1 MASAQASPTVTIGE
15 RRAKKWN
22 DNQQRAVFYASLG
35 LMLASITSIR
45 WACSIIGFPAP
56 AAWLVAVSFE
66 LLVAIIGDA
75 ASSTRRTNRDGS
87 KGGYYGSLWAIFT
100 FMLLLAMTANVG
112 HAVFTMGEAFTAG
125 GMPVFLTDY
134 QGEVMGLGAAFAAA
148 VPLGG
153 TFGFHVSGFLR
164 KYGAGADWID
174 EAGTKQSTAAVPQ
187 PRRRR
192 RKASALA
199 PAAAQV
205 QRPTVRAT
213 VPDPAPALE
222 QSVPLVDQE
231 EPPAHARTEE
241 EPAQSPVSAE
251 VGKVLDE
258 DDVYE
263 RIAQALDAGDDHRLK
278 PGGDLSGASIGVMIG
293 KSRTQGSRMRQR
305 CIKTYMAKTSND
317 VPEWL
322 LKLVAQDAKD

>member
-1 MASAQASPTVTIGE
+1 MASVQASPTVTIGE

-35 LMLASITSIR
+35 LMLASITSIQ
-45 WACSIIGFPAP
+45 WACTIIGFPRA

-75 ASSTRRTNRDGS
+75 ASSTRRTNEDGS

-112 HAVFTMGEAFTAG
+112 HAVFTMGEAFTVG
-125 GMPVFLTDY
+125 DMPEFLTDY

-174 EAGTKQSTAAVPQ
+174 ENGTKRTTAAPGE
-187 PRRRR
+187 PRGRR
-192 RKASALA
+192 RKPVTLV
-199 PAAAQV
+199 PAAAQAP
-205 QRPTVRAT
+205 RPTVRAT
-213 VPDPAPALE
+213 VPDIDPKPP
-222 QSVPLVDQE
+222 VPRVDD
-231 EPPAHARTEE
+231 TEE
-241 EPAQSPVSAE
+241 QAPPTNEGPKP
-251 VGKVLDE
+251 GVLSEDE
-258 DDVYE
+258 VYE
-263 RIAQALDAGDDHRLK
+263 VIKQALDAGQDDRLK
-278 PGGDLSGASIGVMIG
+278 PNGDLSGTSIGRMIG
-293 KSRTQGSRMRQR
+293 RDRSQGSRMRKRLISQYLAE
-305 CIKTYMAKTSND
+305 TNSD

-322 LKLVAQDAKD
+322 VQIVAEDAKGKEA

>member
-45 WACSIIGFPAP
+45 WACALIGFPAP
-56 AAWLVAVSFE
+56 AAWLVAVAFE

-75 ASSTRRTNRDGS
+75 ASSTRRTNDDGS

-125 GMPVFLTDY
+125 GMPAFLMDY
-134 QGEVMGLGAAFAAA
+134 QGEVMGLGSAFAAA

-164 KYGAGADWID
+164 KYGAGADWVD
-174 EAGTKQSTAAVPQ
+174 ENGAKQTTVSAPE
-187 PRRRR
+187 PRVRR
-192 RKASALA
+192 RKDPAT
-199 PAAAQV
+199 AAAAV
-205 QRPTVRAT
+205 QAPRPTVRAT
-213 VPDPAPALE
+213 VPNPAPERPA
-222 QSVPLVDQE
+222 
-231 EPPAHARTEE
+231 PPAGQDQVQDQGAESRKSDKANVLGEE
-241 EPAQSPVSAE
+241 Q
-251 VGKVLDE
+251 
-258 DDVYE
+258 VYE
-263 RIAQALDAGDDHRLK
+263 LIKQALDAGDDHRLK
-278 PGGDLSGASIGVMIG
+278 ASGDLSGTSIGKLIG
-293 KSRTQGSRMRQR
+293 LSRTQGSRMRKR
-305 CIKTYMAKTSND
+305 CISRYLAESDND
-317 VPEWL
+317 IPGWL
-322 LKLVAQDAKD
+322 MQLVADDVKDKDG

>member
-22 DNQQRAVFYASLG
+22 DNQQRALFYASLG
-35 LMLASITSIR
+35 LMLASITSIQ
-45 WACSIIGFPAP
+45 WACSIIGFPTA

-75 ASSTRRTNRDGS
+75 ASSTRRTNKDGS

-125 GMPVFLTDY
+125 NMPEFLTDY

-174 EAGTKQSTAAVPQ
+174 EDGTKPTTAAADEPRG
-187 PRRRR
+187 RRRR
-192 RKASALA
+192 TSVPA
-199 PAAAQV
+199 PATAQTR
-205 QRPTVRAT
+205 RPTVSAT
-213 VPDPAPALE
+213 VPNPEPKK
-222 QSVPLVDQE
+222 SVPPVDEDQE
-231 EPPAHARTEE
+231 HSPSPDKAPNSAVLSEE
-241 EPAQSPVSAE
+241 E
-251 VGKVLDE
+251 
-258 DDVYE
+258 VYE
-263 RIAQALDAGDDHRLK
+263 LLKGALDAGDDDRLK
-278 PGGDLSGASIGVMIG
+278 PEGDLNATSIGRMIG
-293 KSRTQGSRMRQR
+293 LHRAQGSRMRKR
-305 CIKTYMAKTSND
+305 LISRYLAEADNNS
-317 VPEWL
+317 VPEWVVEIT
-322 LKLVAQDAKD
+322 KGS

>member
-1 MASAQASPTVTIGE
+1 MASAQANPIVTIGE

-45 WACSIIGFPAP
+45 WACTIIGFPTA

-75 ASSTRRTNRDGS
+75 ASSTRRPNEDGS

-112 HAVFTMGEAFTAG
+112 HAVFTMGEAFTVG
-125 GMPVFLTDY
+125 SMPEFLTDY

-164 KYGAGADWID
+164 KYGAGADWVD
-174 EAGTKQSTAAVPQ
+174 ENGTKQTTAAVDE
-187 PRRRR
+187 PRSRR
-192 RKASALA
+192 RKTSVPAH
-199 PAAAQV
+199 AAAQAP
-205 QRPTVRAT
+205 RPAVRAT
-213 VPDPAPALE
+213 VPDPEPALPPNE
-222 QSVPLVDQE
+222 QKSP
-231 EPPAHARTEE
+231 EPDEDAKTE
-241 EPAQSPVSAE
+241 
-251 VGKVLDE
+251 VLDE
-258 DDVYE
+258 DQVYE
-263 RIAQALDAGDDHRLK
+263 LLKQALDAGDEHRLK
-278 PGGDLSGASIGVMIG
+278 ASGDLSGTSIGRMIG
-293 KSRTQGSRMRQR
+293 LSRSQGSRMRKR
-305 CIKTYMAKTSND
+305 CISRYLAETDND

-322 LKLVAQDAKD
+322 MKLVAEEAKDKEG

>member
-1 MASAQASPTVTIGE
+1 MASAQASPIVTIGE

-45 WACSIIGFPAP
+45 WACTIIGFPTA

-75 ASSTRRTNRDGS
+75 ASSTRRTNDDGS

-100 FMLLLAMTANVG
+100 FMLMLAMTANVG
-112 HAVFTMGEAFTAG
+112 HAVFTMGEAFTDG
-125 GMPVFLTDY
+125 GMPEFLTDY

-164 KYGAGADWID
+164 KYGAGADWVD
-174 EAGTKQSTAAVPQ
+174 EDGTKQTTAVQ
-187 PRRRR
+187 DEPRGRR
-192 RKASALA
+192 RKAAVPA
-199 PAAAQV
+199 PAAAQTP
-205 QRPTVRAT
+205 RPTVRAT
-213 VPDPAPALE
+213 VPDPAPK
-222 QSVPLVDQE
+222 
-231 EPPAHARTEE
+231 
-241 EPAQSPVSAE
+241 SPVPPVDEAKKPAPSPGEAATT
-251 VGKVLDE
+251 GVLSE
-258 DDVYE
+258 DQVYE
-263 RIAQALDAGDDHRLK
+263 KIKQALDAGDDDRLK
-278 PGGDLSGASIGVMIG
+278 PRGDLSGTSIGQMIG
-293 KSRTQGSRMRQR
+293 RDRSQGSRMRVR
-305 CIKTYMAKTSND
+305 LISRYLAETDNHN

-322 LKLVAQDAKD
+322 VQLTQGA

>member
-1 MASAQASPTVTIGE
+1 VASVQASPTITIGE
-15 RRAKKWN
+15 RRAKTWN

-35 LMLASITSIR
+35 LMLASITSIQ
-45 WACSIIGFPAP
+45 WACSIIGFPTA

-75 ASSTRRTNRDGS
+75 ASSTRRTNKDGS

-125 GMPVFLTDY
+125 NMPEFLTDY

-174 EAGTKQSTAAVPQ
+174 ENGTKPPVTTEDE
-187 PRRRR
+187 PRGRR
-192 RKASALA
+192 RKAPVPS
-199 PAAAQV
+199 PAAARTP
-205 QRPTVRAT
+205 RPTVKAT
-213 VPDPAPALE
+213 VPNPDPKKPV
-222 QSVPLVDQE
+222 QPVDEHKTQDPSPDE
-231 EPPAHARTEE
+231 EPNGLVLSEE
-241 EPAQSPVSAE
+241 Q
-251 VGKVLDE
+251 
-258 DDVYE
+258 VYE
-263 RIAQALDAGDDHRLK
+263 RLKAALDAGDDDRLR
-278 PGGDLSGASIGVMIG
+278 PQGDLNATSIAQMIG
-293 KSRTQGSRMRQR
+293 RERSTGSRMRSR
-305 CIKTYMAKTSND
+305 LISRYLAEADSSN

-322 LKLVAQDAKD
+322 VTLTKGS

>member
-45 WACSIIGFPAP
+45 WACSIIGFPSA

-87 KGGYYGSLWAIFT
+87 KGGYYSSLWAIFT

-125 GMPVFLTDY
+125 GMPEFLTDY

-174 EAGTKQSTAAVPQ
+174 DAGTKQSTAAVPP
-187 PRRRR
+187 PRGRR
-192 RKASALA
+192 RKTPALI
-199 PAAAQV
+199 PAAEQTP
-205 QRPTVRAT
+205 RPAVRAT
-213 VPDPAPALE
+213 VPDPTPE
-222 QSVPLVDQE
+222 RPVPPVDQE
-231 EPPAHARTEE
+231 ETPGPPPND
-241 EPAQSPVSAE
+241 EPAQSPAPAVDT
-251 VGKVLDE
+251 KVLDE
-258 DDVYE
+258 EDIYQ

-278 PGGDLSGASIGVMIG
+278 PGGDLSGANIGVLIG
-293 KSRTQGSRMRQR
+293 KSRTQGSRMRKR
-305 CIKTYMAKTSND
+305 CISTYLAKTNND

-322 LKLVAQDAKD
+322 HKLVSEDAKD

>member
-15 RRAKKWN
+15 RKAKKWN

-45 WACSIIGFPAP
+45 WACTIIGFPTA

-75 ASSTRRTNRDGS
+75 ASSTRRTNNDGS

-112 HAVFTMGEAFTAG
+112 HAVFTMGEAFTDG

-134 QGEVMGLGAAFAAA
+134 QSEVMGLGAAFAAA

-164 KYGAGADWID
+164 KYGAGADWVD
-174 EAGTKQSTAAVPQ
+174 ENGTKQVAEVLDE
-187 PRRRR
+187 PRGRR
-192 RKASALA
+192 RKAPV
-199 PAAAQV
+199 PAAAQAP
-205 QRPTVRAT
+205 RPTVRAT
-213 VPDPAPALE
+213 VPDVPKPPAP
-222 QSVPLVDQE
+222 PVDE
-231 EPPAHARTEE
+231 TK
-241 EPAQSPVSAE
+241 EPASPSGESPKTGA
-251 VGKVLDE
+251 LSE
-258 DDVYE
+258 DQVYE
-263 RIAQALDAGDDHRLK
+263 LIKQALDEGDDERLK
-278 PGGDLSGASIGVMIG
+278 PKGDLSGTSIGQMIG
-293 KSRTQGSRMRQR
+293 RDRSQGSRMRQR
-305 CIKTYMAKTSND
+305 LISRYLAETDNHD

-322 LKLVAQDAKD
+322 VQLTQGT